1 MKLARNAQAT
11 AHSGIREI
19 VHQAIVREGVIR
31 LEVGESTLPTPAHIV
46 EGAARDAAE
55 GYTRYT
61 ASAGYPELRDAI
73 CEKLARVNGIAARP
87 DNVVVTAGG
96 VQGLFL
102 VLAALCDPGD
112 VVLVPDPAW
121 PNYEMICQ
129 LIGARATP
137 YDCRSEH
144 GFVPDLEEVERRIT
158 RQTRAIVLN
167 SPNNPTGSVYPDDV
181 VRGFVELAERRGI
194 VLVSDEAYDELYSES
209 RPLSPAS
216 LQELEE
222 GPVVSIFS
230 FSKTYAMTGWRVG
243 YALASRPL
251 IGVVAKLQEPTISCA
266 SSVSQRAALAAL
278 TGPQQFVNEQRRFLS
293 ERRHLVGELL
303 RGRREFTYRA
313 EGAFYLLL
321 DISPLSS
328 RQFALH
334 LLERENVAVAPGSA
348 FGERAEGFVR
358 ICYGAGGDALLDAVS
373 SLHRAKVELLASD
386 GDRFAVQ
393 GISLADA

>member
-1 MKLARNAQAT
+1 
-11 AHSGIREI
+11 
-19 VHQAIVREGVIR
+19 
-31 LEVGESTLPTPAHIV
+31 
-46 EGAARDAAE
+46 
-55 GYTRYT
+55 
-61 ASAGYPELRDAI
+61 
-73 CEKLARVNGIAARP
+73 
-87 DNVVVTAGG
+87 
-96 VQGLFL
+96 
-102 VLAALCDPGD
+102 
-112 VVLVPDPAW
+112 
-121 PNYEMICQ
+121 MICQ